1 MADHRQYLRLR
12 LLNADY
18 LLPGAS
24 GFAIEK
30 REALEVNPEGG
41 LIAAWRNQKGTRSPA
56 FSLDAEL
63 NPVSRSLW
71 QRAIFLQATG
81 QTVGLV
87 ADELQ
92 LLTREDVRV
101 EPFQPLGQ
109 APTRVGHLF
118 SGAWVRSGHMPM
130 LVFEP
135 AVLASWLKM
144 LETRL

>member
-1 MADHRQYLRLR
+1 MADTRQYLRIR
-12 LLNADY
+12 LMSADY

-24 GFAIEK
+24 NFAIEK
-30 REALEVNPEGG
+30 RETLEVEPAGG
-41 LIAAWRNQKGTRSPA
+41 MIAAWRNQPGSRSPA

-63 NPVSRSLW
+63 NPVTRNLW
-71 QRAIFLQATG
+71 QRAVFLQSTG

-101 EPFQPLGQ
+101 EPFLPLGP

-118 SGAWVRSGHMPM
+118 NGAWVRSGHMPM

-135 AVLASWLKM
+135 AVLANWLKM
-144 LETRL
+144 LEMRA